1 MQAENFAPSTVP
13 TFIAIRNCGPPPP
26 EGLGLSADRE
36 PLVVAVVVVVAAV
49 VEEATLAIPGEPP
62 PPPQPAAR
70 SVKAAAATMEATM
83 TGWRQRISFSSFSGD
98 KVGCQKG

>member
-1 MQAENFAPSTVP
+1 
-13 TFIAIRNCGPPPP
+13 
-26 EGLGLSADRE
+26 
-36 PLVVAVVVVVAAV
+36 VVVGAGG
-49 VEEATLAIPGEPP
+49 EEATPTPQEDPP